1 MVNLASRFMA
11 ATKQFGVYLNI
22 SHFFYAYLTKRMKGY
37 LRLID
42 KVTVK
47 GSSIPIKIYCFDFNT
62 AGLGGGGSY
71 YDANYDEY
79 ESKKN
84 RKETCKNSIFYTFCD
99 YVTFILTTFFDDY
112 FFCKY
117 FYCFCLFLDHFCLCF

>member
-1 MVNLASRFMA
+1 MVNLSSRFMA

-22 SHFFYAYLTKRMKGY
+22 SHIFYSYLTLQMKKY

-62 AGLGGGGSY
+62 AALGGGGNTLLDDDMINKY
-71 YDANYDEY
+71 N
-79 ESKKN
+79 SKKDV
-84 RKETCKNSIFYTFCD
+84 KETRE
-99 YVTFILTTFFDDY
+99 
-112 FFCKY
+112 
-117 FYCFCLFLDHFCLCF
+117 CLWNWERRRAWETLVRGFRLDWGPRAGD